1 MCDKSNAIC
10 IIKNTLQ
17 RSRIKHIEVH
27 HHFIRDHVGK
37 YNVPLSFVITEQQL
51 ADIFTKPFKP

>member
-17 RSRIKHIEVH
+17 RSRIKQIEVH
-27 HHFIRDHVGK
+27 HHFILDHVGK
-37 YNVPLSFVITEQQL
+37 GNVALSFVLMEQEL